1 MRDYRFV
8 HPPLARGRVI
18 FRVRNA
24 GNVKHELRVLALPK
38 GLPPIDVQLRSKKRQ
53 VVNTVAYVARR
64 EPDVTA
70 TFAID
75 FRAGRYAMICFV
87 RAGDGEQH
95 AFKGMTSEFTIR

>member
-1 MRDYRFV
+1 MREHRFD
-8 HPPLARGRVI
+8 HPPFPRGRVI

-24 GNVKHELRVLALPK
+24 GNEKHELRILALPE

-53 VVNTVAYVARR
+53 VVSDVAYAPARNPR
-64 EPDVTA
+64 QTA

-75 FRAGRYAMICFV
+75 FRPGRYAMICFV
-87 RAGDGEQH
+87 RGRDGQQH